1 MKKTIPDNPAE
12 AVRLEQLPGIGSA
25 MAADLRRL
33 GIQQPSQLTGQDAYA
48 LYDRLCNISGG
59 RQDPCVIDVF
69 LGAIHYMN
77 SGEALPWWQF
87 TAERKK
93 TPGYG

>member
-1 MKKTIPDNPAE
+1 MKKTIPDSPAA
-12 AVRLEQLPGIGSA
+12 AVHLEQLPGIGPA
-25 MAADLRRL
+25 MAADLQLL
-33 GIQQPSQLTGQDAYA
+33 GIQHPGQLTGQDAYS
-48 LYDRLCNISGG
+48 LYERLCDISGS

-93 TPGYG
+93 ALGNA